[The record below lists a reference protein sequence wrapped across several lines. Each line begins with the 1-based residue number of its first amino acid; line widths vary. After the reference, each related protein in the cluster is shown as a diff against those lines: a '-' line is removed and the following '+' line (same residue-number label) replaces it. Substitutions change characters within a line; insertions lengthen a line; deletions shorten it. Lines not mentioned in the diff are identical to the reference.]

1 MITIHT
7 PIQKRFSDVDS
18 FLHVNNVAQQMY
30 FDIGKMEFYRR
41 VLALDSPEKIRRIIT
56 VATQT
61 DYRGQIRME
70 DEIVLRTMIDRV
82 GQTSMQFFQQL
93 IHLQPDGKERIC
105 TESRSVMVVF
115 DFERQEKA
123 PVPDRWREILL
134 EDTDESRLA

>member
-1 MITIHT
+1 MPLIET

-18 FLHVNNVAQQMY
+18 FLHVNNVSQQMY

-41 VLALDSPEKIRRIIT
+41 ILEIDTPEKIRRIIT

-61 DYRGQIRME
+61 DYKSQIRME
-70 DEIVLRTMIDRV
+70 DEVILRTTIDKV
-82 GQTSMQFFQQL
+82 GTTSMQFFQQL
-93 IHLQPDGKERIC
+93 VCLLPDGGERIC

-123 PVPDRWREILL
+123 PVPEAWRKLLL
-134 EDTDESRLA
+134 EE

>member
-1 MITIHT
+1 MITLQT

-30 FDIGKMEFYRR
+30 FDIGKMEFYRQ
-41 VLALDSPEKIRRIIT
+41 VLAIDTPEKIRRVIT
-56 VATQT
+56 AATQT

-70 DEIVLRTMIDRV
+70 DEIVVRTSIDRI
-82 GQTSMQFFQQL
+82 GTTSMHFFQQL
-93 IHLQPDGKERIC
+93 VHLQPDGRERIC

-123 PVPDRWREILL
+123 PVPELWRTLL
-134 EDTDESRLA
+134 EG

>member
-1 MITIHT
+1 MITLQT

-41 VLALDSPEKIRRIIT
+41 VLAIDTPEKIRRVIT
-56 VATQT
+56 AATQT

-70 DEIVLRTMIDRV
+70 DELVVRTSIDRI
-82 GQTSMQFFQQL
+82 GTTSMHFFQQL
-93 IHLQPDGKERIC
+93 IHLLPDGGERIC

-123 PVPDRWREILL
+123 PVPEEWRTLL
-134 EDTDESRLA
+134 EGERMLQ

>member
-1 MITIHT
+1 MITIET

-41 VLALDSPEKIRRIIT
+41 VLAIDTPEKIRRIIT

-61 DYRGQIRME
+61 DYVGQIRME
-70 DEIVLRTMIDRV
+70 DELLLRTTVDKV

-93 IHLQPDGKERIC
+93 IHLLPDGGERLC
-105 TESRSVMVVF
+105 TKSRSVMVVF
-115 DFERQEKA
+115 DFAKQEKA
-123 PVPDRWREILL
+123 PVPEAWRKILEGEHL
-134 EDTDESRLA
+134 PE

>member
-1 MITIHT
+1 MITLQT

-30 FDIGKMEFYRR
+30 FDIGKMEFYRQ
-41 VLALDSPEKIRRIIT
+41 VLAIDTPEKIRHVIT
-56 VATQT
+56 AATQT

-70 DEIVLRTMIDRV
+70 DEIVVRTSIDRI
-82 GQTSMQFFQQL
+82 GTTSMHFFQQL
-93 IHLQPDGKERIC
+93 VHLQPDGRERIC

-123 PVPDRWREILL
+123 PVPEVWRTLL
-134 EDTDESRLA
+134 EG

>member
-1 MITIHT
+1 MITLQT

-30 FDIGKMEFYRR
+30 FDIGKMEFYRQ
-41 VLALDSPEKIRRIIT
+41 VLAIDTPEKIRRVIT
-56 VATQT
+56 AATQT

-70 DEIVLRTMIDRV
+70 DEIVVRTSIDRI
-82 GQTSMQFFQQL
+82 GTTSMHFFQQL
-93 IHLQPDGKERIC
+93 VHLQPDGRERIC

-123 PVPDRWREILL
+123 PVPEAWRTLL
-134 EDTDESRLA
+134 EG